1 MSLLNMRSTRLPA
14 VLLAIVQDGDSR
26 LPLRSLP
33 DHRGTTAFAPVFS
46 RWSTL
51 ASAMTSARIE
61 LAADLINALDS
72 HDYEIEYY
80 YASRL
85 ANEPPDGVNDRH
97 LKPIEPRQLRLSA
110 TVRF

>member
-1 MSLLNMRSTRLPA
+1 
-14 VLLAIVQDGDSR
+14 
-26 LPLRSLP
+26 
-33 DHRGTTAFAPVFS
+33 
-46 RWSTL
+46 
-51 ASAMTSARIE
+51 MTSARIE

-97 LKPIEPRQLRLSA
+97 LKPIEPRQLRLPA